1 MGFYSRQNAE
11 QSRLTDE
18 VYAVILRH
26 NGVVLGDGR
35 LTKETKQDARSI
47 LAAIELLAEE
57 EKIRIE
63 TRPKNEFVVTR
74 SSALPTS

>member
-18 VYAVILRH
+18 VYAVIERH
-26 NGVVLGDGR
+26 HGVVLGDGR

-47 LAAIELLAEE
+47 LAAIELLVEE

-63 TRPKNEFVVTR
+63 SSPKKEFMVAV
-74 SSALPTS
+74 SS